1 MRPRRVEAPARS
13 IAQISGDERVALPA
27 VLPAA
32 AAAPVVRVRV
42 AKELAPGLFQ
52 KLRERIT
59 QMTPVYCNQCDAEV
73 FAPPYTTPRGAQ
85 RLKFCSKEC
94 FDRYDI

>member
-1 MRPRRVEAPARS
+1 MPGPV
-13 IAQISGDERVALPA
+13 
-27 VLPAA
+27 
-32 AAAPVVRVRV
+32 PVVRKSRV

-59 QMTPVYCNQCDAEV
+59 QMTPIYCNQCDAEV